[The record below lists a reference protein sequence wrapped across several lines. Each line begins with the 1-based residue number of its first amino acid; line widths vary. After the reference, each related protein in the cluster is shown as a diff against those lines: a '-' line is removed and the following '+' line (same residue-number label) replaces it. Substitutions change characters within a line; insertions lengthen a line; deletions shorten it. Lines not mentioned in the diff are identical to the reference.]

1 MMTAEPRR
9 ALWAQI
15 ALGLGSVIQILGMP
29 IIVGGLQD
37 HWGYSAEL
45 AGNITSIDLAGLCV
59 GGIMTSAWANRI
71 DWRRY
76 MAIVVIA
83 GALMNVSC
91 VWFHTLGPLCALRF
105 AAGLA
110 SGAAYSSSLA
120 LLCQTEDTA
129 KGFSVLIFAQVIA
142 NVIVLA
148 AFPAIDNRW
157 GPAGLF
163 VSIAVVL
170 SATVFVVPALPARRP
185 PTAGAPTTHEIATP
199 LRVTAI
205 VQAGFCLAAVALV
218 YIAIGS
224 YWAYAERMGI
234 SFGLPPTIVHN
245 LLTASVLLSTI
256 GCVAAFR
263 ISRSVGQS
271 RPLLA
276 ALGVLSVTLLANS
289 VSPHAVMYILT
300 LGAMQLCWNF
310 IDIFQLGTLAS
321 VDPSGRGAALVP
333 AAQGVALAI
342 GPAAGGQALTVGQG
356 YAAVLVFSGS
366 AATLAA
372 LCFAV
377 VYVWHRRTTPAMLR
391 AGF

>member
-1 MMTAEPRR
+1 MTAEPRR

-37 HWGYSAEL
+37 HWGYTASY
-45 AGNITSIDLAGLCV
+45 AGYITSIDLAGLCV
-59 GGIMTSAWANRI
+59 GGIMTSAWATRI

-76 MAIVVIA
+76 TAIVVIL
-83 GALMNVSC
+83 GAVMNVAC

-142 NVIVLA
+142 NAIVLA

-163 VSIAVVL
+163 VSIGIVL
-170 SATVFVVPALPARRP
+170 IATVFVVPALPERQPARLSD
-185 PTAGAPTTHEIATP
+185 GANERDSAPRRSSTI
-199 LRVTAI
+199 I
-205 VQAGFCLAAVALV
+205 QAGLCLAAVVLV

-234 SFGLPPTIVHN
+234 TFGLDASVVHN
-245 LLTASVLLSTI
+245 LLTASVLLSSL

-263 ISRSVGQS
+263 LSRSVGQS

-276 ALGVLSVTLLANS
+276 ALGLLSVTMLANS
-289 VSPHAVMYILT
+289 VSPHAVMYVLT
-300 LGAMQLCWNF
+300 LGTMQLCWNF
-310 IDIFQLGTLAS
+310 IDIFQLGTLAF

-342 GPAAGGQALTVGQG
+342 GPAAGGLALTAGQG
-356 YAAVLVFSGS
+356 YPAVLVLAGG

-377 VYVWHRRTTPAMLR
+377 VYVWHQRTTPAVLR
-391 AGF
+391 VGF